1 MPYLDIE
8 RRRAYGRAW
17 ITRNKEKA
25 RDAMRRWRSRHRED
39 DRSNKRDYYARNRD
53 RVKAAVLAY
62 RRRNPEIV
70 RVVRTLRRARELAAE
85 GHYSLAEW
93 LALLERYGIAAATA
107 ALLGS
112 LNLTIAC
119 RFHAEGRIGSRTSFR
134 RAGAAIPA
142 SGRRRRLLAGSHHV
156 VEEAPDEQHGS
167 MLRTIDPMIEKL
179 FSAD

>member
-53 RVKAAVLAY
+53 RVKAAVLTY

-93 LALLERYGIAAATA
+93 LALLKRYGHRCGYCGAVGK
-107 ALLGS
+107 LEPDHRVPLSRGGS
-112 LNLTIAC
+112 NWISNIIPAC
-119 RFHAEGRIGSRTSFR
+119 RRCNTRKRTATETEYRARLAAEERRGGADYDFSRVL
-134 RAGAAIPA
+134 I
-142 SGRRRRLLAGSHHV
+142 
-156 VEEAPDEQHGS
+156 
-167 MLRTIDPMIEKL
+167 M
-179 FSAD
+179 